1 MTRLR
6 TLRAQ
11 AAEELRALIDSD
23 YSPGDRLPAEAE
35 LAKRIG
41 LSRNTVREAVAL
53 LVSEGLVQRRWG
65 VGTTVLAPVPPAS
78 FSVTD
83 IIPVKEIIK
92 GAGHEPGLSHWHHA
106 SLRPAPDIAAH
117 LDLPEDKE
125 AETWYVERV
134 FTVDGRPAVHLR
146 DWCLKTIGGRPVD
159 LTRLRDVEVDFIG
172 LLREQSGEILHRM
185 EGKLQGALSGEAF
198 ATPAN
203 PGPVPLVQITQTC
216 YTTGGSAVVYSI
228 VQFDTSVV
236 DLTIRRA
243 FTGVEG

>member
-11 AAEELRALIDSD
+11 AAEELRTLIASD
-23 YSPGDRLPAEAE
+23 YRPGDRLPPEAE
-35 LAKRIG
+35 LARRIG

-65 VGTTVLAPVPPAS
+65 VGTTVLVPVPPAS

-83 IIPVKEIIK
+83 VIPVKEIIK
-92 GAGHEPGLSHWHHA
+92 NAGHEPGLSHWNHA
-106 SLRPAPDIAAH
+106 SVRPDPDVAAH
-117 LDLPEDKE
+117 IDLPEED

-159 LTRLRDVEVDFIG
+159 LTQLHDVEVDFIG
-172 LLREQSGEILHRM
+172 LLREQSGETLHRM
-185 EGKLQGALSGEAF
+185 EGKIQGALSGEAF
-198 ATPAN
+198 ATGTSAQ
-203 PGPVPLVQITQTC
+203 PVPLVQITQTC
-216 YTTGGSAVVYSI
+216 YTTAGSAVVYSI
-228 VQFDTSVV
+228 VQFDTDVV

-243 FTGVEG
+243 FTGADM

>member
-11 AAEELRALIDSD
+11 AAEELRTLIARD
-23 YSPGDRLPAEAE
+23 YKPGDRLPPESE
-35 LAKRIG
+35 LARRIG

-83 IIPVKEIIK
+83 VIPIKDIIK
-92 GAGHEPGLSHWHHA
+92 SAGHKPGLSHWNHR
-106 SLRPAPDIAAH
+106 SVKPDPDIAAH
-117 LDLPEDKE
+117 LDLPDDD

-134 FTVDGRPAVHLR
+134 FTVDGQPAVHLR

-159 LTRLRDVEVDFIG
+159 LTLLRDVEVDFIG
-172 LLREQSGEILHRM
+172 LLREQSGETLHRM
-185 EGKLQGALSGEAF
+185 EGKIQSALSGDVF
-198 ATPAN
+198 ATGAN
-203 PGPVPLVQITQTC
+203 SQPVPLVQITQTC
-216 YTTGGSAVVYSI
+216 YTAAGSAVVYSI
-228 VQFDTSVV
+228 VQFDTDVV

-243 FTGVEG
+243 FGRSDA